1 VNKRRIKTRTRVRVS
16 SKICIEFNKERWHF
30 IEVIHQLEKEY
41 DLKHTSSRGFVA
53 FFYPKDEQ
61 KLMLF
66 LMRYG
71 SYVVEKRK
79 YYY

>member
-1 VNKRRIKTRTRVRVS
+1 MNKRKIKSRTRVRVS
-16 SKICIEFNKERWHF
+16 SSICTEFNKERWQF

-41 DLKHTSSRGFVA
+41 DFKHTYSRGFIA
-53 FFYPKDEQ
+53 FFYPREEQ

-71 SYVVEKRK
+71 NYVVEKRK